1 MRRFVTTALCLCLS
15 SSAFAQSPAEYRVP
29 RAAEPP
35 KLDGILDDQV
45 WTQAADADRAM
56 GLVQPESG

>member
-1 MRRFVTTALCLCLS
+1 
-15 SSAFAQSPAEYRVP
+15 VP

-45 WTQAADADRAM
+45 WTQAPMPTGQWVLHNPNRAF
-56 GLVQPESG
+56 GIRHSPFYVSAP